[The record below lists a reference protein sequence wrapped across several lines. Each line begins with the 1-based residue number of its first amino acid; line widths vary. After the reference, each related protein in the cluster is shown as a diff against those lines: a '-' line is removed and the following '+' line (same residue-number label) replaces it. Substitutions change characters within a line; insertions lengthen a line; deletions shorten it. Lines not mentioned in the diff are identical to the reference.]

1 MVKLLGRKTTVL
13 VAVFSVWLL
22 LLSSSSL
29 ALGAQTR
36 GGTTPG
42 EELLAV
48 GGTLTN
54 GQSTLPY
61 QVFHTGVV
69 NFELTVAGGA
79 SGNALTLTVT
89 QNGTPTT
96 WTARSGERFWGTVD
110 LTTTAN
116 SWVVSNTS
124 GVQLSYSLRVYTEG
138 QVPVVADGGTT
149 WSGTAVGGANAST
162 IRLTFPTSGLYDFAF
177 SVGGRYQ
184 FTLDTDYLQQTVEG
198 NETVR
203 AYVASGTHTL
213 SIVQDPAVISTIW
226 SVSVAAVSGAP
237 GDTLPYT
244 QSDGELG
251 GAADAF
257 DEIWFPLSVA
267 AAGDVNLQIDVTGA
281 ADDLVTVELYNSAT
295 GNTPVVTGVEAYGG
309 ETVWLPASL
318 VAGVNR
324 LHVTTDAGNAGDIS
338 VTLTVHA
345 VPSTPYTWSGESSGD
360 NARNSQILLDVPT
373 SGLYDFTFTVG
384 SGRYQFA
391 LNDEYLQTSVEA
403 GGSVTAYVP
412 AGRHTLTVRQDPT
425 VALTAWS
432 VAIADGGAPT
442 DTLPY
447 QQVSGEIGGVGNAFA
462 EDWWPLSLAAAA
474 QANVRVTVL
483 GDAADSLTVEVIGA
497 AALNQPPA
505 TVYGGETRWLTVDLT
520 AGTNRLHFVGN
531 NTGSPLMYQVDV
543 FALEETPT
551 DWAGVALDDGGDSYV
566 RFIAPSAGTYN
577 IEFTFSEG
585 AILPVV
591 DPAAPVAP
599 LVEPIAGEA
608 GTVRVRVPLS
618 AGVHTLQLVH
628 DRNLPR
634 TVWSGSVSLYTP
646 QQGGDLL
653 SVSGTLAPDQS
664 TLAYQVFHTGIVN
677 FELTVDGG
685 TPADSLT
692 LSVGQGGTPQTWTAQ
707 SGERFWGTI
716 DLSTTANSWVVS
728 NPTGGGPLDFT
739 LRVYAQGTVPVVAD
753 GGTTWSGIAA
763 GGASASTIQLNFP
776 TSGLYTF
783 SFTVGA
789 GGRYQFLL
797 DNDYLQQTVEANEAV
812 EAYVAAGTHTLTIWQ
827 DPAVAST
834 EWGVSMSA
842 IPNMP
847 ADTLPYAQTDG
858 QLGGTGDA
866 FDEAWF
872 PLAYTDT
879 ISVNVTVEVAGAATD
894 QVLMELYNSAGTT
907 PEWTV
912 TAYGGETVWI
922 PASLVALSGGVN
934 RLHFSAT
941 GNTGAVNVV
950 TTVHDVP
957 TTPYAWVG
965 DARGNG
971 VHSQILLDVP
981 TSGLYEFDF
990 GVQSGRFQFALN
1002 DAYFQTSV
1010 EQSGPVTVYVP
1021 AGRHTLTVRQDSA
1034 VALTEWAVAI
1044 SSAGATWDTLPYTQ
1058 ISGEIGGSANDFA
1071 EDWWPLALEE
1081 AAQANV
1087 RVTVTGN
1094 PSDSLSLDI
1103 LGAGALAQGADVIY
1117 GGETRWVTVDLT
1129 AGTNRLH
1136 FVGNDTGSPLTYQVD
1151 VYALEMVPTDWA
1163 GVALQDGGDSY
1174 VRFIAPVNGTYD
1186 IEFNFSEG
1194 AILPVVDPAAPLS
1207 PIQASD
1213 DLSGTIRIRVP
1224 LTTGVHTLQLVHDR
1238 NLPRTVWDGNVTLRS
1253 PAEDLALTAI
1263 DPDLG
1268 LVGEPLNV
1276 TLTGT
1281 GFELGAQVTFISTV
1295 DGSTRQGTTLSVSND
1310 GTTMEVLVPGTLVV
1324 GSHDV
1329 RVDNPASGQTTT
1341 LPASLTLVQP
1351 FAITSVDPATI
1362 PQGVETLITITGS
1375 FFTAGMTAYLEDSG
1389 GAQTP
1394 VTVEF
1399 VSATTLRITAPATLA
1414 LGNYDLILERA
1425 QPAQSERIEDA
1436 LTVINVSFPV
1446 YLPLLSRA
1454 P

>member
-22 LLSSSSL
+22 LLSSSSF
-29 ALGAQTR
+29 ALGAQSR

-48 GGTLTN
+48 GGTLVN

-79 SGNALTLTVT
+79 AANALTLTVT
-89 QNGTPTT
+89 QNGTPAT

-116 SWVVSNTS
+116 SWIVSNSS
-124 GVQLSYSLRVYTEG
+124 GVQLSYTLRVYTEG
-138 QVPVVADGGTT
+138 EVPVVADGGTT
-149 WSGTAVGGANAST
+149 WSGTAVGGAAPST
-162 IRLTFPTSGLYDFAF
+162 IRLDFPTSGLYDFAF

-203 AYVASGTHTL
+203 AYVAAGSHTL

-226 SVSVAAVSGAP
+226 SVGVTAVVGAP

-244 QSDGELG
+244 QSDGQLG
-251 GAADAF
+251 GAGDAF
-257 DEIWFPLSVA
+257 DEVWFPLSVA
-267 AAGDVNLQIDVTGA
+267 AAGDVNLQIDVVGA

-295 GNTPVVTGVEAYGG
+295 GGSPAVTGVEAYGG

-324 LHVTTDAGNAGDIS
+324 LHVTTDVGNAAGVD

-345 VPSTPYTWSGESSGD
+345 VPSTPYTWSGESRGG
-360 NARNSQILLDVPT
+360 NARNSEILLDVPT

-403 GGSVTAYVP
+403 NGSVTAYVP
-412 AGRHTLTVRQDPT
+412 AGRHTLTLRQDPT
-425 VALTAWS
+425 VALTSWS
-432 VAIADGGAPT
+432 VAIADGGATT

-447 QQVSGEIGGVGNAFA
+447 QQVSGEIGGVGNAFT
-462 EDWWPLSLAAAA
+462 EDWWPLSLAQAE

-483 GDAADSLTVEVIGA
+483 GDATDSLTVEVLGA
-497 AALNQPPA
+497 TALNQAPA
-505 TVYGGETRWLTVDLT
+505 TVYGGETRWVTVDLT

-531 NTGSPLMYQVDV
+531 NTGNPLTYQVDV
-543 FALEETPT
+543 FALAEAPT
-551 DWAGVALDDGGDSYV
+551 EWAGVALDDGGDSYV
-566 RFIAPSAGTYN
+566 RFIAPTAGTYN
-577 IEFTFSEG
+577 IEFSFSEG

-591 DPAAPVAP
+591 DPVAPVAP
-599 LVEPIAGEA
+599 LEPLAGEP
-608 GTVRVRVPLS
+608 GTVRVRVPLT

-634 TVWSGSVSLYTP
+634 TVWSGSVSLYAP
-646 QQGGDLL
+646 QPGGDLL

-685 TPADSLT
+685 TPADSLM
-692 LSVGQGGTPQTWTAQ
+692 LSVGQGGAPQTWTAQ

-716 DLSTTANSWVVS
+716 DLSTTANTWVVS
-728 NPTGGGPLDFT
+728 NPTSGVPLDFT
-739 LRVYAQGTVPVVAD
+739 LKVYAQGTVPVVAD
-753 GGTTWSGIAA
+753 GGTLWSGTAV

-776 TSGLYTF
+776 TSGLYNF
-783 SFTVGA
+783 AFTVGA

-797 DNDYLQQTVEANEAV
+797 DNDYLQQTVEANETV
-812 EAYVAAGTHTLTIWQ
+812 QAYVAAGNHTLQLWQ

-834 EWGVSMSA
+834 DWSVSVSPLA
-842 IPNMP
+842 NAP
-847 ADTLPYAQTDG
+847 ADELPYAQGDG
-858 QLGGTGDA
+858 ELGGTGDA

-879 ISVNVTVEVAGAATD
+879 VSVNLRVEVVGAATD
-894 QVLMELYNSAGTT
+894 QVLVELYNSQATT
-907 PEWTV
+907 PEWQV
-912 TAYGGETVWI
+912 TAYGGEMVWI
-922 PASLVALSGGVN
+922 PASLVSLSSGVN

-941 GNTGAVNVV
+941 GNTGSVSVVATVNAIS
-950 TTVHDVP
+950 D
-957 TTPYAWVG
+957 TPYTWVG

-971 VHSQILLDVP
+971 VNSEILLDVP

-990 GVQSGRFQFALN
+990 GLQSGRFQFALN
-1002 DAYFQTSV
+1002 DEYFQTSV

-1021 AGRHTLTVRQDSA
+1021 EGRHTLTLRQDST
-1034 VALTEWAVAI
+1034 VALTEWSVAI
-1044 SSAGATWDTLPYTQ
+1044 TPDGASWDTLPYSQT
-1058 ISGEIGGSANDFA
+1058 SGEIGGAANDFS
-1071 EDWWPLALEE
+1071 EDWWPLALAEP
-1081 AAQANV
+1081 AQANV

-1094 PSDSLSLDI
+1094 PSDSLSLEI
-1103 LGAGALAQGADVIY
+1103 FPASGLTQLGADTIY
-1117 GGETRWVTVDLT
+1117 GGETRWVTVDLSD
-1129 AGTNRLH
+1129 GVNLLH
-1136 FVGNDTGSPLTYQVD
+1136 FLGNSTGSPLTYQVD
-1151 VYALEMVPTDWA
+1151 VYALEMVPTGWA
-1163 GVALQDGGDSY
+1163 GVALADGGDSY
-1174 VRFIAPVNGTYD
+1174 VRFIAPINGTYD

-1194 AILPVVDPAAPLS
+1194 AILPVVDPVAPIS

-1213 DLSGTIRIRVP
+1213 GLTGTIRIRVP

-1238 NLPRTVWDGNVTLRS
+1238 NQPRTVWDGTVTLRS
-1253 PAEDLALTAI
+1253 PDEDLTLTTI
-1263 DPDLG
+1263 DPALG
-1268 LVGEPLNV
+1268 LVGEPLTV

-1281 GFELGAQVTFISTV
+1281 GFELGAEVTFISTV

-1310 GTTMEVLVPGTLVV
+1310 GTTMEVLVPATLVV

-1329 RVDNPASGQTTT
+1329 QVDNPASGQTTT
-1341 LPASLTLVQP
+1341 LPAALTLVQP
-1351 FAITSVDPATI
+1351 FAITSVDPTTI
-1362 PQGVETLITITGS
+1362 PQGVSTLISVTGS

-1389 GAQTP
+1389 GADTP

-1399 VSATTLRITAPATLA
+1399 VSATLIRITAPATLA
-1414 LGNYDLILERA
+1414 LGDYDLILERA
-1425 QPAQSERIEDA
+1425 QPAQSERVEDA
-1436 LTVINVSFPV
+1436 ITVINVSFPV